1 MKHPVVD
8 LSPLIIQML
17 LKTFFFMNRIV
28 TDILNFIG
36 NHSTVK
42 RRYAA
47 EYMSS
52 NVEPVIYA
60 MPEKEEIVEKASNS
74 SMSCFGHYVNHGC
87 FDARDG
93 SDIFSS
99 TSFTVAKLHHRQSW
113 SPQERCAVLR
123 MPPRRASIRDLP
135 LLKIREG
142 GGGRHFEAS
151 CSYPTSEG
159 HPLYLDGRTQV
170 RVSLSASRRQGRH
183 ERAVREGPQHDARIP
198 LFGCRLHRP
207 PR

>member
-1 MKHPVVD
+1 
-8 LSPLIIQML
+8 
-17 LKTFFFMNRIV
+17 
-28 TDILNFIG
+28 
-36 NHSTVK
+36 
-42 RRYAA
+42 
-47 EYMSS
+47 MSS
-52 NVEPVIYA
+52 RLSTRCPRRR
-60 MPEKEEIVEKASNS
+60 KS
-74 SMSCFGHYVNHGC
+74 SRS
-87 FDARDG
+87 R
-93 SDIFSS
+93 SITSS
-99 TSFTVAKLHHRQSW
+99 ASW

-123 MPPRRASIRDLP
+123 MPPRRASIRNLP

-198 LFGCRLHRP
+198 LFGCRL
-207 PR
+207 